1 VYKSLYLTL
10 VKRARLANSSSGI
23 VDLPEEVLI
32 PSYPENQAELE
43 HYLWVIVVYKLIEP
57 QARKKYVELVRL
69 TFSDK
74 W

>member
-1 VYKSLYLTL
+1 
-10 VKRARLANSSSGI
+10 